1 MPVYRAET
9 KFSTKKAGYSALSCV
24 TASLKGHIMT
34 WHPEMIT
41 IFCQIKAHIIT
52 DPFHEM

>member
-24 TASLKGHIMT
+24 TATQKIAYTALDFYTI
-34 WHPEMIT
+34 PE
-41 IFCQIKAHIIT
+41 AV
-52 DPFHEM
+52 

>member
-24 TASLKGHIMT
+24 TATMILKDKVPLVPDEHINE
-34 WHPEMIT
+34 HFIV
-41 IFCQIKAHIIT
+41 I
-52 DPFHEM
+52 